1 MLARVIVPA
10 WLARELVQNEIVFA
24 AVTMKY
30 RHLSGDSLCSQ

>member
-10 WLARELVQNEIVFA
+10 WLARELVHNEIVFA
-24 AVTMKY
+24 TVTMKY